1 MTQLPSVPPTL
12 PESLDQN
19 PSGEFTDNDLKRMLL
34 RTQITL
40 AIFAALG
47 AVFAGIAAGWQSAV
61 LLIIGAAVSAI
72 GIWEWRSMVITIMAR
87 MDARPG
93 ARPASVALAI
103 LRFFLRFLLAA
114 AVLYVSLKRLHG
126 SPYALVAGLALGVVA
141 LMFEAVKL
149 LRQWR

>member
-1 MTQLPSVPPTL
+1 MSETPAIPPPSTQ
-12 PESLDQN
+12 SLDQN
-19 PSGEFTDNDLKRMLL
+19 PAGEFSDNDLKRMLL
-34 RTQITL
+34 RTQLTL

-47 AVFAGIAAGWQSAV
+47 AVFAGIAAGWQSAL
-61 LLIIGAAVSAI
+61 LLIIGAGVSAI

-93 ARPASVALAI
+93 AKPASVPLAI

-126 SPYALVAGLALGVVA
+126 SPYALVTGLALGVVA